1 MEDKFKSV
9 GDILRDILPKEVF
22 ETPTIPQQ
30 IEMIFAPNAEATWKD
45 EDGEFD
51 PIFLCPMIPV
61 VVTRCASPCCNQPR
75 VAIVC

>member
-45 EDGEFD
+45 EDEDFD
-51 PIFLCPMIPV
+51 VLAQWFGYEDNDINDW
-61 VVTRCASPCCNQPR
+61 R
-75 VAIVC
+75 

>member
-45 EDGEFD
+45 EDEEFD
-51 PIFLCPMIPV
+51 VLTEWFGYDDNGNDYW
-61 VVTRCASPCCNQPR
+61 R
-75 VAIVC
+75 

>member
-30 IEMIFAPNAEATWKD
+30 IEMIFTPPVLNELTYTRDIEVLAEWFGYEDNDINDWK
-45 EDGEFD
+45 
-51 PIFLCPMIPV
+51 
-61 VVTRCASPCCNQPR
+61 
-75 VAIVC
+75 

>member
-30 IEMIFAPNAEATWKD
+30 IEMIFAPPVLNELTYTRDIEVLAEWFGY
-45 EDGEFD
+45 EDND
-51 PIFLCPMIPV
+51 INDW
-61 VVTRCASPCCNQPR
+61 R
-75 VAIVC
+75 